1 MKMPAWMMSLVIF
14 SICSGAHAAER
25 NAPAAPVLRI
35 SALASGKILLE
46 GKETSLPAVKQ
57 ALEKATKENGTVW
70 YYRENPSSEPPPQA
84 MEVVKLIIANKL
96 PVSFSSKPDFSDYI
110 DEKGRSQPR
119 K

>member
-1 MKMPAWMMSLVIF
+1 MKMPAWMLSLVIF
-14 SICSGAHAAER
+14 PLLFSAHAAER
-25 NAPAAPVLRI
+25 NTPAAAVLRI
-35 SALASGKILLE
+35 SALASGKILVE
-46 GKETSLPAVKQ
+46 GKESSLPAVKQ
-57 ALEKATKENGTVW
+57 ALEKARNDNGTVW
-70 YYRENPSSEPPPQA
+70 YYRENPSSEPSPQA

>member
-1 MKMPAWMMSLVIF
+1 MRLPAWLIGLAIL

-25 NAPAAPVLRI
+25 NAPATPVLRI
-35 SALASGKILLE
+35 SALASGKILVE
-46 GKETSLPAVKQ
+46 GKESSLPAVKQ
-57 ALEKATKENGTVW
+57 ALEKATKENATVW
-70 YYRENPSSEPPPQA
+70 YYRENPSAEPPPQA